1 MPFSMDFVSTLTS
14 LMQRHNLEH
23 YGIAPLE
30 RPLSMDF
37 YREWLRDGHHA
48 GMEYLAEHAQLK
60 ENPQQ
65 FQPRARSA
73 IVVAR
78 SYANHPY
85 AERPYPQ
92 PEFPKALRTSLY
104 SRGEDYHIHFRQE
117 LEGIADDLRVQF
129 AGEEFL
135 CFTDSAP
142 ILERDL
148 AYRAGV
154 GWFGKNTCLI
164 HPQHGSLFFIGQI
177 LTSMN
182 VQSAPAPLPDH
193 CGTCDRCIRACPT
206 GAIESP
212 RKLNS
217 NKCISYWTIEA
228 REAAPEAIRAKTG
241 SWFFGCDICQTVCPW
256 NEKVF
261 GRETMRREASPDEAK
276 TQLLYEDL
284 RWVLSS
290 SNKEIERK
298 TFRSPLSRAR
308 PMGLK
313 RNALVVIGNLKIQE
327 LRPEV
332 EKALNEPRLKNL
344 AEWTMNQLT

>member
-1 MPFSMDFVSTLTS
+1 
-14 LMQRHNLEH
+14 MQRHRVKH
-23 YGIAPLE
+23 FGISALE

-37 YREWLRDGHHA
+37 YREWLEDGHHA
-48 GMEYLAEHAQLK
+48 GMEYLASHAPLK
-60 ENPQQ
+60 ENPQA
-65 FQPRARSA
+65 FAPRAKSA
-73 IVVAR
+73 IVIAK
-78 SYANHPY
+78 SYADHPY
-85 AERPYPQ
+85 PKL
-92 PEFPKALRTSLY
+92 EFPKTLRTSLY
-104 SRGEDYHIHFRQE
+104 SRGEDYHFHFRQE
-117 LEGIADDLRVQF
+117 LEVLAEELRVEF
-129 AGEEFL
+129 PSAEFL

-164 HPQHGSLFFIGQI
+164 HPEHGSLFFIGQI
-177 LTSMN
+177 LTSLDLETKPN
-182 VQSAPAPLPDH
+182 PIPDH

-206 GAIESP
+206 GAIEEP

-217 NKCISYWTIEA
+217 NKCLSYWTIEA
-228 REAAPEAIRAKTG
+228 RESAPPELRTKTG

-261 GRETMRREASPDEAK
+261 GREEMRKQAEPEADAK
-276 TQLLYEDL
+276 DLHEDL
-284 RWVLSS
+284 RWVLLS

-298 TFRSPLSRAR
+298 THRSPLSRAR
-308 PMGLK
+308 PIGLK

-332 EKALNEPRLKNL
+332 ERALNEPRLNAL
-344 AEWTMNQLT
+344 AQWTLNQLTLS